1 MNDPSNVGH
10 VLVVEDDPFNGPF
23 TTELLK
29 ASGFKT
35 DLAGSAERAIELL
48 ETGDD
53 SGPDLILLDV
63 NLPGMDGL
71 EMASKLKAHPEFQYI
86 PIIIFT
92 VHDTLEFKIQGL
104 NRGGDDYLTKP
115 FEPDELIARVNAM
128 MRIRRLY
135 QSLKNER
142 RENKRLSYTLDA
154 SEKLGNLLG
163 RSSKM
168 REICDLILDI
178 SGSDS
183 NVLIQGESGTGKE
196 VVAKAIHEQSLR
208 KNGPFVVVNCAA
220 YAETLLQ
227 SELFGHEKGAFTG
240 AIRSKKGRFEQA
252 DGGAIFL
259 DEIGEVSL
267 PTQVVLLR
275 VIQEKRFER
284 VGGEATVAT
293 DARIIA
299 ATNKDLKKSMVG
311 GSFREDLYWRLN
323 VINIEIPPL
332 RERKEDIPQLVNN
345 FVDLF
350 NQKLGK
356 NVRKIGPQAM
366 DLIFQ
371 YHWPG
376 NVRQLENAVERSVV
390 LCKED
395 IIMPADLPQEL
406 RPPDS
411 AFIGASGSRTNL
423 ETLEREHVK
432 SVLEQCGW
440 NKFRAAQLMGISRS
454 TLYSKMK
461 KHDLVGPG

>member
-1 MNDPSNVGH
+1 MNDDTNCGR
-10 VLVVEDDPFNGPF
+10 VLVVEDDPFNGPY
-23 TTELLK
+23 TAELLR
-29 ASGFKT
+29 ASGFHAT
-35 DLAGSAERAIELL
+35 LLGSAEEALKYL
-48 ETGDD
+48 ENNDD
-53 SGPDLILLDV
+53 SGPDIILLDV

-71 EMASKLKAHPEFQYI
+71 EMASKLKAHPEYQYV

-92 VHDTLEFKIQGL
+92 VHDTLDFKIQGL

-135 QSLKNER
+135 QSLKHER
-142 RENKRLSYTLDA
+142 RENRRLTQTLA
-154 SEKLGNLLG
+154 QKLENLLG
-163 RSSKM
+163 RSEKM
-168 REICDLILDI
+168 RAICDLILNI

-183 NVLIQGESGTGKE
+183 NVLIHGESGTGKE

-208 KNGPFVVVNCAA
+208 KEGPFVVVNCAA

-240 AIRSKKGRFEQA
+240 AIRAKKGRFEQA
-252 DGGAIFL
+252 NGGAIFL

-284 VGGEATVAT
+284 VGGETTLST

-299 ATNKDLKKSMVG
+299 ATNKDLKKCMAQG
-311 GSFREDLYWRLN
+311 TFREDLYWRLN
-323 VINIEIPPL
+323 VINIHIPPL

-345 FVDLF
+345 FIDVF
-350 NQKLGK
+350 NRRLGK
-356 NVRKIGPQAM
+356 NVYRFSDATM
-366 DLIFQ
+366 DLILQ

-376 NVRQLENAVERSVV
+376 NVRQLENAVERSMV

-395 IIMPADLPQEL
+395 VIRPEDLPQEL
-406 RPPDS
+406 CANSSSSDRPSNSD
-411 AFIGASGSRTNL
+411 ANL
-423 ETLEREHVK
+423 GMLEREHIR
-432 SVLEQCGW
+432 SILDQCGW
-440 NKFRAAQLMGISRS
+440 NKFKAAQLMGISRS

-461 KHDLVGPG
+461 KHDLVGPD